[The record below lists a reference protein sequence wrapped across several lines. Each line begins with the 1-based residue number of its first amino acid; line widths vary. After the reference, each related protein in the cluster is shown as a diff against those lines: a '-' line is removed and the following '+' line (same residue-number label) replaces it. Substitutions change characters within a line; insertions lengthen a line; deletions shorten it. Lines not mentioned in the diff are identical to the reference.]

1 MKKSYIT
8 PKLMIID
15 LPEGDLLTTSG
26 PEPEQS
32 EVIYNKNKARLWVEH
47 EDDVW

>member
-8 PKLMIID
+8 PKLMIIE

-26 PEPEQS
+26 PEPEKS
-32 EVIYNKNKARLWVEH
+32 EVIYNKSKASLWVRD